1 MLQFLPLHAKQSL
14 KDYLL
19 LACSTIYKTYGDKL
33 VDGTKKWP
41 IPTPPN
47 SDDEDEWCPPIDYVW
62 FPTDER
68 REILKAIDVASI
80 TNFNRKELLSTVAAV
95 GANTP
100 DNNGTLLTNKKLKQV
115 LGDKVTAH
123 YKDTTVYGSRLPD
136 TMLGIYLP
144 LVEAAAEAGTSTK
157 RRKRSRNKPQPGQK
171 VDK

>member
-47 SDDEDEWCPPIDYVW
+47 SDDEDEWCPGSDDVW

-68 REILKAIDVASI
+68 REILQAIDVASI
-80 TNFNRKELLSTVAAV
+80 TNFNRKELLSTVAAL
-95 GANTP
+95 GANTS

-123 YKDTTVYGSRLPD
+123 YKDKTVYGSRLPD

-144 LVEAAAEAGTSTK
+144 LVKG
-157 RRKRSRNKPQPGQK
+157 RKRSRNKTQPGQK

>member
-47 SDDEDEWCPPIDYVW
+47 SDDEDEWCPPGDEVW
-62 FPTDER
+62 FPTDEG

-80 TNFNRKELLSTVAAV
+80 TNFNRKELLSTVAAL
-95 GANTP
+95 GANTS
-100 DNNGTLLTNKKLKQV
+100 DNNGTPLTTKKLKQV
-115 LGDKVTAH
+115 LGDEVAAH
-123 YKDTTVYGSRLPD
+123 YKEKTVYGSRLPD
-136 TMLGIYLP
+136 TIIIFFLHREVGC
-144 LVEAAAEAGTSTK
+144 A
-157 RRKRSRNKPQPGQK
+157 Q
-171 VDK
+171 